1 MRKSKDRKREA
12 QEISRKLA
20 ERAILDRKN
29 MKYPNR
35 NIPKNSNNG
44 FWFEGI
50 FIARDKGNEL
60 NYNNYRNDLSTSGSN
75 SSTTSSGN
83 SSSTSEWGREWSR
96 QNMLDSTT
104 SSDDL
109 LSERLV
115 GTSPGR
121 SSTIG
126 SRKGL
131 WIDGVYVEKE
141 MLMQQQ
147 EEVSES
153 SQEVSS
159 TYSGDNDSSGSDT
172 TAATT
177 GTAADSDSSATN
189 NSNNI
194 TQQ

>member
-35 NIPKNSNNG
+35 NIPNNSNNG

-75 SSTTSSGN
+75 SSGN

-96 QNMLDSTT
+96 QNMLDSTTSTT

-159 TYSGDNDSSGSDT
+159 IYSGDNDSSGSDT
-172 TAATT
+172 TAA
-177 GTAADSDSSATN
+177 ADSDSSSTTN
-189 NSNNI
+189 NSNDI